1 MYETLTVWP
10 IRCFFDYHVVSFALT
25 HSKTHQSDVIGCR
38 QHGIRDHSSI
48 STLMTTLLRKQW
60 IITIS
65 PFVSDCTIGYNL
77 SVSYNTRANVVR
89 QCRLTPYTS
98 MHNFISQ
105 TLIVNMISLS
115 PSIMYGTITFWQI
128 RCRSTLMSLLLH
140 QHIRKHASRM

>member
-25 HSKTHQSDVIGCR
+25 HSKTHQSDVIWCR
-38 QHGIRDHSSI
+38 QHGRRDHSSI

-65 PFVSDCTIGYNL
+65 QFVSDCTIGYNL
-77 SVSYNTRANVVR
+77 SVSYNTRLKCR
-89 QCRLTPYTS
+89 QTMPS
-98 MHNFISQ
+98 HSIHVHANFISK

>member
-25 HSKTHQSDVIGCR
+25 HSKTHQSDVIWCR
-38 QHGIRDHSSI
+38 QHGRRDHSSI

-77 SVSYNTRANVVR
+77 SVLIIPGSNLVGRYS
-89 QCRLTPYTS
+89 LTHYTS
-98 MHNFISQ
+98 LQKIISINFI
-105 TLIVNMISLS
+105 LNKISLS
-115 PSIMYGTITFWQI
+115 VYSMYGTITFWPI
-128 RCRSTLMSLLLH
+128 RCFSTIMSLLLH